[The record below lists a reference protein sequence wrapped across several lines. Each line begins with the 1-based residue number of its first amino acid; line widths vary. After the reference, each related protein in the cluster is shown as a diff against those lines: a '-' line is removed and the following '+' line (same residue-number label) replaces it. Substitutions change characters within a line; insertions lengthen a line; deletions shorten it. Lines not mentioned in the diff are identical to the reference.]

1 MRTRSLCSIASPHAR
16 VSAEEFESLS
26 VSADPPRDPVVLPQ
40 RKATPAHIIDPK
52 LNEPLT
58 LDTHRAYASSMT
70 KKLVQHGNSAALI
83 IDKPILDLLNMGMD
97 TPLEITTDGRNIVI
111 SPATSHTEDEFLASL
126 DKINSRFS
134 TTLERLAK

>member
-1 MRTRSLCSIASPHAR
+1 MPVERPHGPSGR
-16 VSAEEFESLS
+16 PGCLPEDDLG
-26 VSADPPRDPVVLPQ
+26 LPQ
-40 RKATPAHIIDPK
+40 RNSAAPYLIPPNSSWH
-52 LNEPLT
+52 LT
-58 LDTHRAYASSMT
+58 TDIQRVYDMTMT

-83 IDKPILDLLNMGMD
+83 IDKPILDLLNVGMD

-126 DKINSRFS
+126 DKINARFS

>member
-1 MRTRSLCSIASPHAR
+1 
-16 VSAEEFESLS
+16 
-26 VSADPPRDPVVLPQ
+26 
-40 RKATPAHIIDPK
+40 
-52 LNEPLT
+52 
-58 LDTHRAYASSMT
+58 MT

-83 IDKPILDLLNMGMD
+83 IDKPILDLLNVGME
-97 TPLEITTDGRNIVI
+97 TPLEITTDGRSIVI

>member
-1 MRTRSLCSIASPHAR
+1 MQGDFGSSHRPEA
-16 VSAEEFESLS
+16 
-26 VSADPPRDPVVLPQ
+26 Q
-40 RKATPAHIIDPK
+40 RA
-52 LNEPLT
+52 LT
-58 LDTHRAYASSMT
+58 LDTHRVYATSMT

>member
-1 MRTRSLCSIASPHAR
+1 MSVFSNLLGARGAGRKMAASVLYRRSDTVHLIHP
-16 VSAEEFESLS
+16 L
-26 VSADPPRDPVVLPQ
+26 
-40 RKATPAHIIDPK
+40 
-52 LNEPLT
+52 LNGYLT
-58 LDTHRAYASSMT
+58 LDTHRIYDLSMI

-83 IDKPILDLLNMGMD
+83 IDKPILDLLNVGMG